1 MSQNLFDGTPGSQVE
16 QGPVR
21 QTEGSP
27 VRPTS
32 EAISDAYRDLSG
44 TPFSSTPANQQRV
57 RGARPFSSPSPVPS
71 ASRSYKRTRLDDS
84 SPSNASMRLHMD
96 ASADSLNPY
105 DIPDDVAQWPAGDFS
120 GSQVRRGD
128 LQDYLQPAVKA
139 RVDQYVQQCVADAV
153 ERAVATIEGKVEA
166 LKARVDQLETALREK
181 EPGTP
186 RRQKVDKQVSVST
199 YFRYCNYIKLVS
211 GKLSRKK
218 FICCKVS
225 PFLVENICD
234 TTEQKN

>member
-1 MSQNLFDGTPGSQVE
+1 MSQDLFDGTQGSHGE

-21 QTEGSP
+21 QTEVFP

-32 EAISDAYRDLSG
+32 EAISDAYRGPQRHTLLLHPSQ
-44 TPFSSTPANQQRV
+44 PAARE
-57 RGARPFSSPSPVPS
+57 RGAPFSSPSPVPS

-84 SPSNASMRLHMD
+84 SPSEASMRLHMD

-105 DIPDDVAQWPAGDFS
+105 DIPDDGAQWPAGDFS

-128 LQDYLQPAVKA
+128 LQGYLQPAFKA

-153 ERAVATIEGKVEA
+153 ERAVATFEGKVEA
-166 LKARVDQLETALREK
+166 LKARVDQLETALQEK

-199 YFRYCNYIKLVS
+199 
-211 GKLSRKK
+211 
-218 FICCKVS
+218 
-225 PFLVENICD
+225 
-234 TTEQKN
+234 

>member
-1 MSQNLFDGTPGSQVE
+1 MSQDLFDGTPGSQRE

-21 QTEGSP
+21 QTEVSP

-84 SPSNASMRLHMD
+84 SPSDASMRLHMD

-105 DIPDDVAQWPAGDFS
+105 DIPDDGAS
-120 GSQVRRGD
+120 GPRATFLDPRSGVGTSRATCN
-128 LQDYLQPAVKA
+128 LQSRPGW
-139 RVDQYVQQCVADAV
+139 
-153 ERAVATIEGKVEA
+153 TS
-166 LKARVDQLETALREK
+166 TSSSALRMLWNV
-181 EPGTP
+181 
-186 RRQKVDKQVSVST
+186 R
-199 YFRYCNYIKLVS
+199 
-211 GKLSRKK
+211 
-218 FICCKVS
+218 
-225 PFLVENICD
+225 
-234 TTEQKN
+234 

>member
-1 MSQNLFDGTPGSQVE
+1 MTF
-16 QGPVR
+16 
-21 QTEGSP
+21 
-27 VRPTS
+27 PTM
-32 EAISDAYRDLSG
+32 
-44 TPFSSTPANQQRV
+44 
-57 RGARPFSSPSPVPS
+57 SPSGPRATFLDPRSGVGT
-71 ASRSYKRTRLDDS
+71 SR
-84 SPSNASMRLHMD
+84 
-96 ASADSLNPY
+96 
-105 DIPDDVAQWPAGDFS
+105 
-120 GSQVRRGD
+120 
-128 LQDYLQPAVKA
+128 DYLQPAVKA

-153 ERAVATIEGKVEA
+153 ECAVATIEGKVEA
-166 LKARVDQLETALREK
+166 LKARVDQLETALQEK

>member
-1 MSQNLFDGTPGSQVE
+1 
-16 QGPVR
+16 
-21 QTEGSP
+21 
-27 VRPTS
+27 
-32 EAISDAYRDLSG
+32 
-44 TPFSSTPANQQRV
+44 
-57 RGARPFSSPSPVPS
+57 
-71 ASRSYKRTRLDDS
+71 
-84 SPSNASMRLHMD
+84 MD

-166 LKARVDQLETALREK
+166 LKAKWTNWRRPYRRRNRE
-181 EPGTP
+181 P

>member
-1 MSQNLFDGTPGSQVE
+1 M
-16 QGPVR
+16 
-21 QTEGSP
+21 
-27 VRPTS
+27 
-32 EAISDAYRDLSG
+32 
-44 TPFSSTPANQQRV
+44 
-57 RGARPFSSPSPVPS
+57 
-71 ASRSYKRTRLDDS
+71 
-84 SPSNASMRLHMD
+84 
-96 ASADSLNPY
+96 
-105 DIPDDVAQWPAGDFS
+105 
-120 GSQVRRGD
+120 
-128 LQDYLQPAVKA
+128 
-139 RVDQYVQQCVADAV
+139 DQYVQQCVADAV

-181 EPGTP
+181 ELGTP

>member
-1 MSQNLFDGTPGSQVE
+1 MSQDLFDGTQGSHGE

-21 QTEGSP
+21 QTEVSP

-32 EAISDAYRDLSG
+32 EAISDAYMDLSG
-44 TPFSSTPANQQRV
+44 PPFSSTPANQQRV
-57 RGARPFSSPSPVPS
+57 RGARPFSSSPSPVPS

-84 SPSNASMRLHMD
+84 SPSEASMRLHMN
-96 ASADSLNPY
+96 ASADSSNPY
-105 DIPDDVAQWPAGDFS
+105 DIPDDGAQWPAGNFS

-128 LQDYLQPAVKA
+128 LQGYLQPALKA

-166 LKARVDQLETALREK
+166 LQARVDQLETALQEK

-199 YFRYCNYIKLVS
+199 
-211 GKLSRKK
+211 
-218 FICCKVS
+218 
-225 PFLVENICD
+225 
-234 TTEQKN
+234 

>member
-1 MSQNLFDGTPGSQVE
+1 M
-16 QGPVR
+16 
-21 QTEGSP
+21 
-27 VRPTS
+27 RPTS
-32 EAISDAYRDLSG
+32 EAISDALMDLNG
-44 TPFSSTPANQQRV
+44 PPFSSTPANQQRV

-120 GSQVRRGD
+120 WIPGPAWGPPGLPATCSQG
-128 LQDYLQPAVKA
+128 

-166 LKARVDQLETALREK
+166 LKARVDQLETALQEK

-186 RRQKVDKQVSVST
+186 RRQKVDKQVSVSNISAIVIILSW
-199 YFRYCNYIKLVS
+199 FQVNYL
-211 GKLSRKK
+211 GKNLSAVR
-218 FICCKVS
+218 
-225 PFLVENICD
+225 
-234 TTEQKN
+234 

>member
-1 MSQNLFDGTPGSQVE
+1 M
-16 QGPVR
+16 
-21 QTEGSP
+21 
-27 VRPTS
+27 
-32 EAISDAYRDLSG
+32 
-44 TPFSSTPANQQRV
+44 
-57 RGARPFSSPSPVPS
+57 
-71 ASRSYKRTRLDDS
+71 
-84 SPSNASMRLHMD
+84 
-96 ASADSLNPY
+96 
-105 DIPDDVAQWPAGDFS
+105 
-120 GSQVRRGD
+120 
-128 LQDYLQPAVKA
+128 
-139 RVDQYVQQCVADAV
+139 DQYVQQCVADAV

-166 LKARVDQLETALREK
+166 LKARVDQLETALQEK

-234 TTEQKN
+234 TQNKKIKYMSYKIKIQC